1 MNKKVAYSIMIFTLV
16 LIVYILGAMLY
27 TVQLSGTIRIP
38 EHASIIQF
46 RLNGIE
52 LYGSIL
58 VVLSI
63 FLTIYIRKLKHTLS
77 NKSFLLVSIL
87 CFLLPTWIF
96 IIYSFIGTG
105 GNNNNSY
112 LVDFYNMHLSYHE
125 IKQFQYVM
133 IAFFVYLIASQ
144 ITLLFINKK
153 SNK

>member
-87 CFLLPTWIF
+87 CFF
-96 IIYSFIGTG
+96 IT
-105 GNNNNSY
+105 NM
-112 LVDFYNMHLSYHE
+112 DFYY
-125 IKQFQYVM
+125 
-133 IAFFVYLIASQ
+133 
-144 ITLLFINKK
+144 LFIYWHWRKQ
-153 SNK
+153 